1 MKIMKD
7 KREFWKGKKEKR
19 EREDKFNWEAL
30 WLVLTMIKLTVIQ
43 LFRDKKVK
51 VQKKKIKI
59 KFLKIRKK
67 RKKEVYLK

>member
-1 MKIMKD
+1 MKD
-7 KREFWKGKKEKR
+7 KREFGKGKKEKR

-59 KFLKIRKK
+59 KFLKIWKK

>member
-1 MKIMKD
+1 
-7 KREFWKGKKEKR
+7 
-19 EREDKFNWEAL
+19 
-30 WLVLTMIKLTVIQ
+30 MIKLTVIQ